1 MSSRADRFTQ
11 VNKKQETF
19 SDFLNNFDK
28 NPVTSTLAK
37 IVNEESIKQSLRNL
51 ILTNVGERL
60 FQPLVGS
67 NVSRSL
73 FEPADAVTADSLIY
87 YIKNCIKQNEPRV
100 LLNDVF
106 VFANSDGNS
115 FLVTIVFSVINNTA
129 PISLDLILRRVR

>member
-1 MSSRADRFTQ
+1 MSTRADRFTQ
-11 VNKKQETF
+11 IAKKQETF

-28 NPVTSTLAK
+28 TPVTSTLAK

-51 ILTNVGERL
+51 ILTNMGERL

-67 NVSRSL
+67 NVNRSL
-73 FEPADAVTADSLIY
+73 FEPADSITADSLIY
-87 YIKNCIKQNEPRV
+87 YIKNCIRQNEPRV

>member
-28 NPVTSTLAK
+28 NPATSTLAK

-106 VFANSDGNS
+106 VFPNSDGNS